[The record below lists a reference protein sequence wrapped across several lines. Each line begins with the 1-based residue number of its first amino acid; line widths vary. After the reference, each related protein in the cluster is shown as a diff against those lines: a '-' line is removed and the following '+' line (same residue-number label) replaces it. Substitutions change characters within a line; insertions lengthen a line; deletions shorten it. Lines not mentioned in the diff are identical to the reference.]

1 MFLKKKIKTVLF
13 PEISLKLFFD
23 EMKSGIARISGDKSE
38 DMFSLT
44 VHTQTG
50 IWSFGSILKFFYIIK
65 LMISAVDCLRL
76 GDLWEISLLKMNFR
90 Y

>member
-50 IWSFGSILKFFYIIK
+50 I
-65 LMISAVDCLRL
+65 
-76 GDLWEISLLKMNFR
+76 
-90 Y
+90 